1 MEANPNRR
9 YRAVRHDGDVS
20 LHGNYCLVARGR
32 WAMNAANA
40 IIIARDNLADAPAD
54 HYGNAKFCLDM
65 AEDWLERGNEKY
77 AKRHALR
84 SIAYSLG
91 VFSIVY
97 REASL

>member
-1 MEANPNRR
+1 
-9 YRAVRHDGDVS
+9 
-20 LHGNYCLVARGR
+20 
-32 WAMNAANA
+32 MNAANA
-40 IIIARDNLADAPAD
+40 IIIARDNLADAPAA
-54 HYGNAKFCLDM
+54 HYGSAKFCLDM
-65 AEDWLERGNEKY
+65 AEYWLERGNEKG